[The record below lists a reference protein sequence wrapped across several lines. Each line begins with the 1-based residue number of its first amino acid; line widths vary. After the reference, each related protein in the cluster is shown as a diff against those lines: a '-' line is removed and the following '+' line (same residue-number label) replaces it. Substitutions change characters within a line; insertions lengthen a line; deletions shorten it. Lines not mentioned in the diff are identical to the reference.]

1 MNDKPY
7 CPICQGKGFDRPGHI
22 CGCISGKYEKRDL
35 PEGFE
40 EIFKGF
46 TKPTVRKN
54 DGR

>member
-1 MNDKPY
+1 MKESKPR
-7 CPICQGKGFDRPGHI
+7 CLICQNTGFANGKI

-46 TKPTVRKN
+46 VRDIGPN
-54 DGR
+54 DNEK